1 MRTKWFLGLLLCFG
15 LPLLGQTLGDIS
27 GRVNDPSGAGVPDAA
42 VTLTNTATNAVR
54 SANSTGDGL
63 YTFTSVP
70 PGVYNLKVEHMG
82 FTTAISTNVQ
92 VQVQQSV
99 RLDLTLQVGQVS
111 ETVEVSAAAAL
122 LQSENATVG
131 TVIENRGIVEL
142 PLNGREYLNLVTLA
156 PNVSNLAPAS
166 GQAGA
171 RQGGDRAAQSI
182 SAGGNRIVYDYY
194 TLDGVNNTDP
204 NFNTYIVLPSID
216 ALQEFKVQTGVYP
229 AEFGHEATQINVLT
243 KSGGNA
249 YHGSL
254 FEFVRNNDFDAK
266 PYAFTATRPG
276 VSPFKWNDY
285 GYEIDGPIVIPKV
298 FNGRNKLFFMSN
310 DEWLVQRQNAQAV
323 FSVPTPLMFQGNFS
337 QISNIV
343 YDPTTK
349 TPYPNN
355 TIPSNLISPISQK
368 LLKYYNSSTL
378 PGLTNNYVQN
388 EASPLSRDGFVV
400 RMDFVESAKSQW
412 TGRYSWGV
420 EAQSQQTINV
430 SGAKTS
436 VGYEQYLGSNTRILS
451 PNIVNEARFGYS
463 RFYNALTAV
472 GAFTTDY
479 VSQLGLPNLPAGPG
493 VTWGIPNV
501 TFNEGGYGAFGD
513 SSDGPYQNQN
523 NTTQFL
529 DNISWNKGK
538 HSFKFGFEYDRQN
551 FNQFGN
557 QYTRGQYAF
566 NALATAQIGADGK
579 TVQGTG
585 DAFAEFLLGDIYQP
599 TVAVAAAQAAFQRN
613 NEYAFIDDTWKVTP
627 KLTLSLGLRYELV
640 PPFTDQTNNLFIAY
654 VPQNILTPGAPQSAW
669 PYFVRQGNC
678 TDPYAGPPSIAVRWT
693 KTPVV
698 CSNGLLPNQLMGTRH
713 NDFAPRFGIAYS
725 LNSKTVIRAGF
736 GKFYSQDNGNS
747 PYFDLA
753 RNLAVRNSPV
763 ATTATG
769 PFTYANAFPST
780 SGATVSV
787 GAPYSYSDNPAH
799 HTAYTLQYMLN
810 IQRQFG
816 ESWSVEAGYLGS
828 VSHHMA
834 GFWNQNQGVPSP
846 VGTSASHLPFGDFTF
861 IQTVEDMGNAEYN
874 SLAVKITRRFSGGL
888 SLTSAYTYSKSIDD
902 TSGIRVQ
909 GYDTLFPQNSACIRC
924 ERGLSSFDTRNRLV
938 VSPLYELP
946 VGKGKLLNIN
956 NSFANA
962 IIGGWQV
969 GGIMTIQSGIPQT
982 ITIGSVDNS
991 NTQTGYDRPNY
1002 VSGTSVNASNQAPGG
1017 WYNRTAFIEA
1027 PFGSF
1032 GNVSRDTAIA
1042 PGVFTINAELH
1053 KNFRMPYNEHH
1064 QLQFRAEAF
1073 NLLNHPNWG
1082 QPNGNILAGSVIPG
1096 APAGTARSSFGT
1108 ISGLAGQLN
1117 GFPATIPMRQLQLG
1131 LKYTF

>member
-1 MRTKWFLGLLLCFG
+1 
-15 LPLLGQTLGDIS
+15 
-27 GRVNDPSGAGVPDAA
+27 
-42 VTLTNTATNAVR
+42 
-54 SANSTGDGL
+54 
-63 YTFTSVP
+63 
-70 PGVYNLKVEHMG
+70 
-82 FTTAISTNVQ
+82 
-92 VQVQQSV
+92 
-99 RLDLTLQVGQVS
+99 
-111 ETVEVSAAAAL
+111 
-122 LQSENATVG
+122 
-131 TVIENRGIVEL
+131 
-142 PLNGREYLNLVTLA
+142 
-156 PNVSNLAPAS
+156 
-166 GQAGA
+166 
-171 RQGGDRAAQSI
+171 
-182 SAGGNRIVYDYY
+182 
-194 TLDGVNNTDP
+194 
-204 NFNTYIVLPSID
+204 
-216 ALQEFKVQTGVYP
+216 
-229 AEFGHEATQINVLT
+229 
-243 KSGGNA
+243 
-249 YHGSL
+249 
-254 FEFVRNNDFDAK
+254 
-266 PYAFTATRPG
+266 
-276 VSPFKWNDY
+276 
-285 GYEIDGPIVIPKV
+285 
-298 FNGRNKLFFMSN
+298 
-310 DEWLVQRQNAQAV
+310 
-323 FSVPTPLMFQGNFS
+323 
-337 QISNIV
+337 
-343 YDPTTK
+343 
-349 TPYPNN
+349 
-355 TIPSNLISPISQK
+355 
-368 LLKYYNSSTL
+368 
-378 PGLTNNYVQN
+378 
-388 EASPLSRDGFVV
+388 
-400 RMDFVESAKSQW
+400 MDFVESAKSQW

-420 EAQSQQTINV
+420 EAQTQQTINI

-472 GAFTTDY
+472 GAFSTDY
-479 VSQLGLPNLPAGPG
+479 VTQLALPNLPSGPG
-493 VTWGIPNV
+493 VTWGIPSV
-501 TFNEGGYGAFGD
+501 SFNQGGYSGFGD
-513 SSDGPYQNQN
+513 NSDGPYQNQN
-523 NTTQFL
+523 NTTQFI
-529 DNISWNKGK
+529 DNLSWNKGK

-566 NALATAQIGADGK
+566 NAFATAQIGADGK

-613 NEYAFIDDTWKVTP
+613 NEYAFIDDTWKVTS

-698 CSNGLLPNQLMGTRH
+698 CSNGLLPNQLMQTRH
-713 NDFAPRFGIAYS
+713 NDFAPRFGIAYA
-725 LNSKTVIRAGF
+725 LNSKTVIRSGF

-769 PFTYANAFPST
+769 PFTYANAFPNA

-846 VGTSASHLPFGDFTF
+846 TGTSASHLPFGDYTF

-874 SLAVKITRRFSGGL
+874 SLAVKVTRRFSGGL
-888 SLTSAYTYSKSIDD
+888 SLSSAYTYSKSIDD

-909 GYDTLFPQNSACIRC
+909 GYDTLFPQNSDCIRC
-924 ERGLSSFDTRNRLV
+924 ERGLSSFDTRHRLV

-946 VGKGKLLNIN
+946 VGKGKMLNIN

-969 GGIMTIQSGIPQT
+969 GGIMTLQSGIPET
-982 ITIGSVDNS
+982 ITIGGTDNS

-1002 VSGTSVNASNQAPGG
+1002 VSGTNVNASNQAPGG
-1017 WYNRTAFIEA
+1017 WYNRLAFVEA

-1032 GNVSRDTAIA
+1032 GNVGRDTAIA
-1042 PGVFTINAELH
+1042 PGIFTINAEIH
-1053 KNFRMPYNEHH
+1053 KNFRMPWNEHH

-1082 QPNGNILAGSVIPG
+1082 QPNGNILAGNAIPG
-1096 APAGTARSSFGT
+1096 APPGTAHSSFGT